1 MLIVV
6 PLLGLL
12 LGIVGVFLYRRKK
25 KVAGGLLVV
34 IGATF
39 AILGIVIAIV
49 AILNFHP

>member
-1 MLIVV
+1 MVL
-6 PLLGLL
+6 PLLAVL

-34 IGATF
+34 IGATV
-39 AILGIVIAIV
+39 AILGIVIAII